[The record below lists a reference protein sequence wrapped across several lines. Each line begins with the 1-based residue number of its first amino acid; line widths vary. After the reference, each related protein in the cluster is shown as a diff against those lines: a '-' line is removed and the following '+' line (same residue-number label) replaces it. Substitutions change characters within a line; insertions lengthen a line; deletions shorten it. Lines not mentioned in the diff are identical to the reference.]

1 MRRATID
8 TGGVI
13 ERMCEEDAE
22 ATLWMRYDVASASDR
37 HGVSKASL
45 LMIRQRKRL
54 LEISSLGWRLVIVS
68 VDETSNFLFAPNE
81 TSAIYIYIYIYII
94 TFTR

>member
-1 MRRATID
+1 MRATID
-8 TGGVI
+8 IGGVI

-54 LEISSLGWRLVIVS
+54 LEISSPKRRLIVIIFVQ
-68 VDETSNFLFAPNE
+68 
-81 TSAIYIYIYIYII
+81 
-94 TFTR
+94 RKK

>member
-1 MRRATID
+1 
-8 TGGVI
+8 
-13 ERMCEEDAE
+13 MCEEDAE

-54 LEISSLGWRLVIVS
+54 LEISISPKWRLVIVF
-68 VDETSNFLFAPNE
+68 V
-81 TSAIYIYIYIYII
+81 
-94 TFTR
+94 